1 MSETPQLAEIAA
13 IAPLPPAG
21 GNPDHVTY
29 STIKGTYLFE
39 NEDEGTMFEF
49 DHVTRGWRLI
59 EEEPVV
65 AVETAKV
72 DEKDE
77 LEAALVAGETEDAT
91 ETKDDTEAT
100 KDTKATEEK
109 SDKKAIQ
116 EQLKKK
122 RKEAIEE
129 RKNAKKAQK
138 GDKPPQK
145 AIYVSGLPS
154 TATNEDLV
162 DIFQKYGVL
171 AEDVYTGKK
180 KARVYVDEQGNG
192 KGDGLVVFFKP
203 ESVKLA
209 VDMLHN
215 QPVYVGDKMVT
226 INVQPAVFD
235 NKEKGNKSGDKTGK
249 EGKEETDSTP
259 NYSEEAK
266 AKAKRKYTQLQQKLN
281 DWDEEEVK
289 RVKTESREKQA
300 KVVTLKRV
308 FTIEELQEDVDAEM
322 DIKEDIYSGC
332 GAIGTVRNVTL
343 YDLEPEGVVTVKF
356 ERASDAAECVEKMNG
371 RFFGGQKLEAFID
384 YEETKWRKSK
394 EKVGDEEDEKERLE
408 RFGEWLE
415 GE

>member
-1 MSETPQLAEIAA
+1 MAETPQLAEIAA

-21 GNPDHVTY
+21 GDPDHVTY
-29 STIKGTYLFE
+29 STIKGTYLYE

-65 AVETAKV
+65 AVETSRV
-72 DEKDE
+72 DEDE
-77 LEAALVAGETEDAT
+77 LEVALVAGETADNDT
-91 ETKDDTEAT
+91 ETA
-100 KDTKATEEK
+100 EEK
-109 SDKKAIQ
+109 KPSDSATDKKAIQ

-138 GDKPPQK
+138 SDKPPQK

-235 NKEKGNKSGDKTGK
+235 KEKVGKTGDKSK
-249 EGKEETDSTP
+249 EGTDSTP

-384 YEETKWRKSK
+384 YEDTKWRKSK
-394 EKVGDEEDEKERLE
+394 DKVGDEEDEKERLE

>member
-1 MSETPQLAEIAA
+1 MAETPQLAEIAA

-21 GNPDHVTY
+21 GDPDHVTY
-29 STIKGTYLFE
+29 STIKGTYLYE

-65 AVETAKV
+65 AVEPVAV
-72 DEKDE
+72 EEDE
-77 LEAALVAGETEDAT
+77 LEAALVAGETEDNDT
-91 ETKDDTEAT
+91 ETAEDKKPSDSAG
-100 KDTKATEEK
+100 
-109 SDKKAIQ
+109 DKKAIQ

-138 GDKPPQK
+138 SDKPPQK

-154 TATNEDLV
+154 SATNEDLV

-235 NKEKGNKSGDKTGK
+235 KEKAAKSGSK
-249 EGKEETDSTP
+249 EQTDSTP

-384 YEETKWRKSK
+384 YEDTKWRKSK
-394 EKVGDEEDEKERLE
+394 DKVGDEDDEKERLE

>member
-1 MSETPQLAEIAA
+1 MSDNQLAEIAA
-13 IAPLPPAG
+13 IAPLPPVG
-21 GNPDHVTY
+21 GDPDHVTY
-29 STIKGTYLFE
+29 STIKGTYLYE
-39 NEDEGTMFEF
+39 KEEDGTMFEF

-59 EEEPVV
+59 EEEEEDKEEE
-65 AVETAKV
+65 VEDKG
-72 DEKDE
+72 DE
-77 LEAALVAGETEDAT
+77 LEAALVAGETTDTTAT
-91 ETKDDTEAT
+91 AKAEPSGRDTG
-100 KDTKATEEK
+100 KNQPV
-109 SDKKAIQ
+109 SDKKAVQ
-116 EQLKKK
+116 EQLKKR
-122 RKEAIEE
+122 RKEVIEE
-129 RKNAKKAQK
+129 RRNAKKAQQK

-154 TATNEDLV
+154 TATNDELV

-180 KARVYVDEQGNG
+180 KARVYVDEQGKG

-215 QPVYVGDKMVT
+215 QPVYVGDTMVT
-226 INVQPAVFD
+226 LNVQPAVFD
-235 NKEKGNKSGDKTGK
+235 KEKGSSDNKKQETNSG
-249 EGKEETDSTP
+249 P

-266 AKAKRKYTQLQQKLN
+266 AKAKRKYTQLQQRLN

-289 RVKTESREKQA
+289 RVKTESREKSS

-308 FTIEELQEDVDAEM
+308 FTIQELQDDVDAEM
-322 DIKEDIYSGC
+322 DIKEDIYNGC
-332 GAIGTVRNVTL
+332 GAIGTVTNVTL
-343 YDLEPEGVVTVKF
+343 YDLEPDGVVTVKF

-371 RFFGGQKLEAFID
+371 RFFGGQKLEAYID
-384 YEETKWRKSK
+384 YDETKWRKTK
-394 EKVGDEEDEKERLE
+394 DRGGDEEDEERLE

>member
-1 MSETPQLAEIAA
+1 MSDNQLAEIAA

-21 GNPDHVTY
+21 GKPEHVTY
-29 STIKGTYLFE
+29 STIKGTYLYE
-39 NEDEGTMFEF
+39 NETDGTLFEF

-59 EEEPVV
+59 EEEVIATEEPK
-65 AVETAKV
+65 E
-72 DEKDE
+72 EPGDE
-77 LEAALVAGETEDAT
+77 LEAALVAGETEAAPGSEKEEPT
-91 ETKDDTEAT
+91 EKDQA
-100 KDTKATEEK
+100 KL
-109 SDKKAIQ
+109 DKKAVQ

-122 RKEAIEE
+122 RKEVIEE

-154 TATNEDLV
+154 AATNDDLV

-180 KARVYVDEQGNG
+180 KARVYVDEQGQG

-215 QPVYVGDKMVT
+215 QPVYIGDKMVT

-235 NKEKGNKSGDKTGK
+235 KEKSGTKS
-249 EGKEETDSTP
+249 KEETDSGP

-281 DWDEEEVK
+281 DWGEEEESK
-289 RVKTESREKQA
+289 RAKTESRERLE
-300 KVVTLKRV
+300 KVVTLKHV

-332 GAIGTVRNVTL
+332 GAIGTVRSVTL
-343 YDLEPEGVVTVKF
+343 YDLEPEGVATVKF

-371 RFFGGQKLEAFID
+371 RFFGGQKLEAYID
-384 YEETKWRKSK
+384 YEETRWRKSK
-394 EKVGDEEDEKERLE
+394 DRGVEDDEDEKERLD
-408 RFGEWLE
+408 RFGKWLE
-415 GE
+415 D

>member
-1 MSETPQLAEIAA
+1 MSETPLAEIAN

-21 GNPDHVTY
+21 GKPEHVTY
-29 STIKGTYLFE
+29 STIKGTFLYE
-39 NEDEGTMFEF
+39 NEDEGKMFEF

-59 EEEPVV
+59 EEPEEFVEKPVGSKKD
-65 AVETAKV
+65 AI
-72 DEKDE
+72 DE
-77 LEAALVAGETEDAT
+77 LDPENDAEPKQPEA
-91 ETKDDTEAT
+91 
-100 KDTKATEEK
+100 K
-109 SDKKAIQ
+109 SDKKEIQ

-129 RKNAKKAQK
+129 RKNAKKAAK
-138 GDKPPQK
+138 PDKPPQK
-145 AIYVSGLPS
+145 AIYVSGLPES
-154 TATNEDLV
+154 ATNDDLV

-180 KARVYVDEQGNG
+180 KARVYVDEQGKG

-215 QPVYVGDKMVT
+215 QQVYVGDKMVT
-226 INVQPAVFD
+226 INVQPAVFES
-235 NKEKGNKSGDKTGK
+235 KEK
-249 EGKEETDSTP
+249 KEETPS
-259 NYSEEAK
+259 YSDEAK
-266 AKAKRKYTQLQQKLN
+266 TKAKRKYTQLQQKLN

-289 RVKTESREKQA
+289 RVKTESREKLS
-300 KVVTLKRV
+300 KVVTLKKV
-308 FTIEELQEDVDAEM
+308 FTIEELQDDVDAEM

-356 ERASDAAECVEKMNG
+356 ERASDAAECVEKMSG
-371 RFFGGQKLEAFID
+371 RFFGGQKLEAYID

-394 EKVGDEEDEKERLE
+394 DEGDDEDEKERLE

-415 GE
+415 S